1 MRRTIG
7 VGVAV
12 LALALQASAADVSV
26 AVAANFA
33 MPMQKIAT
41 AFAQETGHKAVV
53 SLGSTG
59 HFYTQIKNGAPFE
72 VLLAADAATPQR
84 LEKEGM
90 SVPGSR
96 FTYAVGRLV
105 LWSSDAGRVDAQAEV
120 LRKGD
125 FQKLAIANPKLA
137 PYGAA
142 AVEVMT
148 RMGVMSSVQSRLVQG
163 DNIAQTYQFVATDNA
178 QLGFVALSQVMVDG
192 RIGRGSAW
200 VVPAHWHAPLQQD
213 AVLLSRG
220 QGHDAARALLTYLKS
235 DKARAI
241 IKSHGYEEAVV
252 AR

>member
-1 MRRTIG
+1 MWRAIG
-7 VGVAV
+7 VGVTV
-12 LALALQASAADVSV
+12 LGVAWRASVADVSV

-33 MPMQKIAT
+33 MPMQKIAE
-41 AFAQETGHKAVV
+41 AFAQDTGHKAVV

-105 LWSSDAGRVDAQAEV
+105 LWSSHAGRVDAQAEV

-148 RMGVMSSVQSRLVQG
+148 RMGVMSAVQARLVQG
-163 DNIAQTYQFVATDNA
+163 DNI
-178 QLGFVALSQVMVDG
+178 L
-192 RIGRGSAW
+192 
-200 VVPAHWHAPLQQD
+200 
-213 AVLLSRG
+213 
-220 QGHDAARALLTYLKS
+220 
-235 DKARAI
+235 
-241 IKSHGYEEAVV
+241 
-252 AR
+252 